1 MSSSLTSLVP
11 SDVKT
16 LSEFGNFRE
25 HSNPNIAVDLQSK
38 NLHTSSE
45 FFFLQPV
52 YSLSMVTLVTIFGL
66 LGNITTGL
74 VYLSPAKTFWHIVQR
89 GSTEE
94 FDSLPYVVK
103 LLNGYMWVYYGLVKP
118 NSILVA
124 TINGFGAVLELIYV
138 IIFLILAPPRMRVI
152 TAILFGILDVVF
164 PVAVVLIS
172 QLSFNREMQINIS
185 GFLSL
190 LFSVATYGSPL
201 SIMKTVV
208 TTKSVEYMP
217 FLLSF
222 ILFINGLTWTV
233 YAVLTRDWFI
243 GIPNGSGFVLGT
255 AQLVLYA
262 MYWKPKQ
269 PKRTSDN
276 VEDDWQ
282 HEHLIADSGPSLK
295 NNESRADA

>member
-1 MSSSLTSLVP
+1 M
-11 SDVKT
+11 
-16 LSEFGNFRE
+16 LS
-25 HSNPNIAVDLQSK
+25 
-38 NLHTSSE
+38 
-45 FFFLQPV
+45 
-52 YSLSMVTLVTIFGL
+52 LVTIFGL

-74 VYLSPAKTFWHIVQR
+74 VYLAPVKTFWHIVQR

-94 FDSLPYVVK
+94 FESLPYVVK
-103 LLNGYMWVYYGLVKP
+103 LLNGYMWVYYGVVKP

-124 TINGFGAVLELIYV
+124 TVNGFGAVLELVYV
-138 IIFLILAPPRMRVI
+138 IIFLIFAPPRARAI
-152 TAILFGILDVVF
+152 TAVLFGVLDVVL
-164 PVAVVLIS
+164 PIAAVLIT
-172 QLSFNREMQINIS
+172 QLSCNREMQITIA

-190 LFSVATYGSPL
+190 LFSVLTYGSPL

-208 TTKSVEYMP
+208 RTKSVDYMP

-262 MYWKPKQ
+262 MYWKPEKS
-269 PKRTSDN
+269 KRISP
-276 VEDDWQ
+276 DDGCQ
-282 HEHLIADSGPSLK
+282 TENLIAHSAPLLDK
-295 NNESRADA
+295 NESRAEA